1 MFNLISKIQNI
12 LVKKQEN
19 DLDLLKYKDLRI
31 TSRPTELEQKIPF
44 KYFILPKPPA
54 NSSQKTK
61 QELDELIKINAGRD
75 IKTDTTIIQIDEDPS
90 IIYRYFL
97 KRQKLVFNKK
107 LFDSLYDVLFN
118 IVFDLKLHFNRPR
131 PNQIAEFYG
140 LKIDVLQTDTHQ
152 TPSYPSGHVAYAT
165 LAEMVIT
172 EEYPEFTDEVQALT
186 DKVAFARVKQ
196 GVHFQ
201 SDNEASM
208 KLVRTIYNDLKK
220 YVTETK

>member
-12 LVKKQEN
+12 LVQKQEN

-152 TPSYPSGHVAYAT
+152 TPSYPSGHVAYAA

-220 YVTETK
+220 YATETK

>member
-12 LVKKQEN
+12 IVKKQAN